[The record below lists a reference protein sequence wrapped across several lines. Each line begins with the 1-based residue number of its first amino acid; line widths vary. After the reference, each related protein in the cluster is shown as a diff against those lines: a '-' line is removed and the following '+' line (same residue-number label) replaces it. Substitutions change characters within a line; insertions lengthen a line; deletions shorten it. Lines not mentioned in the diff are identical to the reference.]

1 MPPTT
6 GVNLKQVAKQFNDAL
21 YVIREDAPG
30 IEALEPQAIAWLKDA
45 RYTIM
50 CKLEEAFNQ
59 LEASREKPPQLRPKW
74 IDPSHR
80 LYLAT
85 DSIPIELRP
94 YAEEFR
100 KNLHVLLLNCDFT
113 SCTASISMF
122 GHIELSISFPA
133 VTRALCVEDEFSRAS
148 GRESRG
154 TLSAARFAGPLR
166 DLRGKLFKDTLAE
179 MRDVAQDFDT
189 LEPQAIA
196 WLRGARLK
204 VMRQIE
210 SSYYELERSR
220 NDLRVPDWV
229 DPSRCLYIST
239 DRVEMPLRPYAPA
252 FCASLSALLSSCDFP
267 SFSAV
272 FCNVFYVMTITIS
285 FPAQQRLFILRSILW
300 ADWWLY
306 ILEKAGQRVQP
317 PICPQN

>member
-1 MPPTT
+1 MLPRRVDLT
-6 GVNLKQVAKQFNDAL
+6 QV
-21 YVIREDAPG
+21 
-30 IEALEPQAIAWLKDA
+30 
-45 RYTIM
+45 
-50 CKLEEAFNQ
+50 
-59 LEASREKPPQLRPKW
+59 
-74 IDPSHR
+74 
-80 LYLAT
+80 
-85 DSIPIELRP
+85 
-94 YAEEFR
+94 
-100 KNLHVLLLNCDFT
+100 
-113 SCTASISMF
+113 
-122 GHIELSISFPA
+122 
-133 VTRALCVEDEFSRAS
+133 
-148 GRESRG
+148 
-154 TLSAARFAGPLR
+154 
-166 DLRGKLFKDTLAE
+166 GKLFKDTLAE

-229 DPSRCLYIST
+229 DPSRCLCIST

-272 FCNVFYVMTITIS
+272 FCNVFYVITITIS
-285 FPAQQRLFILRSILW
+285 FPAQQRLLMTLLILGSVLW

-306 ILEKAGQRVQP
+306 TLENARWYVQP
-317 PICPQN
+317 PVCPQN